1 MIMFGFQ
8 ITADLKKK
16 IEKDIFDYMDKNSFD
31 YSCSFLEKELGITSD
46 MLFYSGKKIP
56 VAFNEDTVIE
66 KTDYIMIIT
75 KNKFDGHYM
84 EYFIYFFNDDE
95 IAKMCEL
102 EKSFSED
109 EIKYMEIED
118 DYYNDLEMA

>member
-1 MIMFGFQ
+1 MFGFQ

-16 IEKDIFDYMDKNSFD
+16 VEMDILNYMDHNSFD
-31 YSCSFLEKELGITSD
+31 YSCSFLEKEFGITSD
-46 MLFYSGKKIP
+46 MLFYSGKEIP
-56 VAFNEDTVIE
+56 VAFNKDTDIE
-66 KTDYIMIIT
+66 KTDYIMIVT
-75 KNKFDGHYM
+75 KRKFYGHYM
-84 EYFIYFFNDDE
+84 EYFIYFFNNDE

-118 DYYNDLEMA
+118 DYYDELEMA